1 MYATCLYCSA
11 NLGSNEVV
19 EAFPVGRRLAFDAVH
34 GRLWVVCRGCERWNL
49 SPLEERWEAIEQAER
64 LYHDSRLRV
73 STDNIGLA
81 RLREGL
87 ELVRIGEPQR
97 PEMAAWRYGDQFGR
111 RRNRQLIWSG
121 AAVAA
126 AAGLYAGMGAIG
138 VSMVSF
144 TGVIANGGMW
154 DAIING
160 SPKKVV
166 GRIVAPDG
174 QLLVVQRR
182 HARMSAVLKSESES
196 AFELRLEHS
205 KGAQI
210 LYGAEAM
217 RAAAQILPT
226 VNRFGGSK
234 AAVNTAVS
242 FLEEAGGPNETL
254 ARIQKDSGAADRMRP
269 AKKKQKPGEV
279 SLTKLPGVLHALP
292 ITQRLALEMALHEE
306 QERRAMEG
314 ELAELEK
321 EWRDA
326 DNIARISDSLL
337 DTPEIEGRLSELKS
351 AADKPD

>member
-34 GRLWVVCRGCERWNL
+34 GRLWVVCRECERWNL

-64 LYHDSRLRV
+64 LYRDSRLRV

-87 ELVRIGEPQR
+87 ELVRIGAPQR

-126 AAGLYAGMGAIG
+126 AAGVYAGGMAIG

-144 TGVIANGGMW
+144 TGIIANGGIW

-166 GRIVAPDG
+166 GRVMSPDG
-174 QLLVVQRR
+174 ELLTVQRR
-182 HARMSAVLKSESES
+182 HARMSTLMKPQGSPE
-196 AFELRLEHS
+196 FELRLEHS
-205 KGAQI
+205 KGTQF
-210 LYGAEAM
+210 LHGADAM
-217 RAAAQILPT
+217 RAAAQLLPT

-234 AAVNTAVS
+234 SAVNTAVS
-242 FLEEAGGPNETL
+242 FMEDAGGSYETL
-254 ARIQKDSGAADRMRP
+254 SRIQVGFGAEERVRVH
-269 AKKKQKPGEV
+269 KKKPKPGEV
-279 SLTKLPGVLHALP
+279 ELKKIPGALHSMP

-326 DNIARISDSLL
+326 ENIAGISDSLL
-337 DTPEIEGRLSELKS
+337 DTPELDYKLAALKGTT
-351 AADKPD
+351 DKKD